1 MTTWTIIDRGR
12 PDRLTVK
19 YTSDDGRHSV
29 VMPDMF
35 WDQVT
40 PLEMWLGRVNP
51 WPKPVPANKALA
63 APVIGLSGTSDEPER
78 TPPLSP
84 KQQAEMEER
93 RKNPIPPADPLT
105 AHLVD
110 PNIKPE
116 F

>member
-1 MTTWTIIDRGR
+1 MTTWTIIDRGG

-19 YTSDDGRHSV
+19 YTSDDRRHSV

-40 PLEMWLGRVNP
+40 PLEEWLGRVNP
-51 WPKPVPANKALA
+51 WPKQVPANKALA
-63 APVIGLSGTSDEPER
+63 PPVVGMSGTSAEPDR
-78 TPPLSP
+78 TPPPTP

-93 RKNPIPPADPLT
+93 RKNPIPPHDPLT
-105 AHLVD
+105 EHLVD
-110 PNIKPE
+110 PNLKAE

>member
-40 PLEMWLGRVNP
+40 PLEDVARSRQ
-51 WPKPVPANKALA
+51 PVA
-63 APVIGLSGTSDEPER
+63 
-78 TPPLSP
+78 
-84 KQQAEMEER
+84 
-93 RKNPIPPADPLT
+93 
-105 AHLVD
+105 
-110 PNIKPE
+110 
-116 F
+116 